1 MDRTLLRIR
10 GDHAA
15 RRDTSRRG
23 TSLVVTTVLVFS
35 LAGISLSLA
44 SLSRSSAEE
53 NRTTKDETNAYYIAQ
68 AGLAQAVQDLRAGG
82 TGALG
87 SLQQQQEFGGARFW
101 VDSVDLGNGLR
112 SLVATGVDNR
122 AGARIE
128 LVLQEAA
135 LPFFRYG
142 AFGELGLT
150 LDSNAT
156 IDSYNSNLG
165 PYSLNLNKAFNGN
178 AGSNR
183 NISLRS
189 NSRIHGSAQPGPG
202 HAVTI
207 LGNAVV
213 SGATSPAPA
222 PFELPPIEF
231 PAAPGPNNYTLNGT
245 ATLVAGLHQLANV
258 RLNSNSV
265 LTINGPATIVC
276 SNLELRS
283 NSQIIVN
290 ATNGPVEFYVD
301 GDFKMLSNAKLYAS
315 DLKPANVKVFL
326 NGDNIIDP
334 DTDVQVDPQDD
345 EFQFNS
351 NTQIYGVVYAPNA
364 FVEIESNFE
373 CFGAMIARRL
383 HLDSNSKIHF
393 DESLLTETEDS
404 ESELQAVLWRR
415 RPFSM
420 SELGQ

>member
-1 MDRTLLRIR
+1 MIRTLSKTR
-10 GDHAA
+10 GTRAQ
-15 RRDTSRRG
+15 RRG

-53 NRTTKDETNAYYIAQ
+53 NRTAKDETNAYYIAQ

-82 TGALG
+82 TGAVG
-87 SLQQQQEFGGARFW
+87 SLQQQQDFGGARFW

-112 SLVATGVDNR
+112 SLVATGLDNR

-156 IDSYNSNLG
+156 IDSYNSALG
-165 PYSLNLNKAFNGN
+165 PYSAVNKAHNGN

-183 NISLRS
+183 SISLRS

-202 HAVTI
+202 HTVNI
-207 LGNAVV
+207 IGNAVV
-213 SGATSPAPA
+213 TGATSPAPTL
-222 PFELPPIEF
+222 FELPPIEF
-231 PAAPGPNNYTLNGT
+231 PAAPGATNYTLNGV
-245 ATLVAGLHQLANV
+245 ATLNAGLHQLANV
-258 RLNSNSV
+258 RLNSNSI

-276 SNLELRS
+276 TQMELRS

-301 GDFKMLSNAKLYAS
+301 GDFKMLSNAKLYS
-315 DLKPANVKVFL
+315 TDLKPANVKVFL

-364 FVEIESNFE
+364 FVEIDSNFE

>member
-1 MDRTLLRIR
+1 MIRTLSNTR
-10 GDHAA
+10 GSRA
-15 RRDTSRRG
+15 RRRG

-53 NRTTKDETNAYYIAQ
+53 NRTAKDETNAYYIAQ

-101 VDSVDLGNGLR
+101 VESVELGNGLR

-165 PYSLNLNKAFNGN
+165 PYSNANKAHNGN

-183 NISLRS
+183 NIGLRS

-202 HAVTI
+202 HSVSL

-213 SGATSPAPA
+213 TGTTSPAPSL
-222 PFELPPIEF
+222 FELPPIEF
-231 PAAPGPNNYTLNGT
+231 PAAPGAANYTLNGT
-245 ATLVAGLHQLANV
+245 ATFAAGLHQLANV

-265 LTINGPATIVC
+265 LTINGPATVVC
-276 SNLELRS
+276 NNMELRS

-290 ATNGPVEFYVD
+290 ATNGPVEFYVQ

-315 DLKPANVKVFL
+315 DLKPSNVKLFL

-364 FVEIESNFE
+364 FVEIDSNFE

-404 ESELQAVLWRR
+404 ETELQAVLWRR